1 MLPGGWNE
9 HGFYTLPVPGAARS
23 LHWHL
28 QKQDTFSGET
38 SQVLL
43 GRVEQTDSGGWEGWF
58 QLSTE
63 LSEGLP
69 HAALPAP
76 FHEPMLVSAAEQPP
90 SLSRACWSSHRA
102 QGLSASPSCLPWNNH
117 EDDINDSRSHWPDVT
132 PLVPPTGW
140 AGPQSWRLL
149 QHRDEHPGGA
159 ELPSPGRV
167 TLSRAT
173 LPTASEEQ
181 VWDQARA
188 RAKPRSLWSQQH

>member
-1 MLPGGWNE
+1 MAFTPFPCLELPGVSTGTYRSKTCFL
-9 HGFYTLPVPGAARS
+9 GKLPRCSWAGLSRG
-23 LHWHL
+23 
-28 QKQDTFSGET
+28 TRE
-38 SQVLL
+38 
-43 GRVEQTDSGGWEGWF
+43 GRF

-76 FHEPMLVSAAEQPP
+76 LHEPMLVSAAEQPP

-102 QGLSASPSCLPWNNH
+102 WGLSASPSCLPWNNH

-132 PLVPPTGW
+132 PLVPPTDW

-149 QHRDEHPGGA
+149 QHGDEHPGGA